1 MDIKLDESIVKNCQT
16 NGNGKK
22 GQYISLG
29 SVKKGTENYDFI
41 MELKAA
47 LSKKNIP
54 LHTYVMQILKA
65 ASQ

>member
-1 MDIKLDESIVKNCQT
+1 MDIKLDDSIVKDCQT

-29 SVKKGTENYDFI
+29 SVKKGSENYDFI

-47 LSKKNIP
+47 LSKKN
-54 LHTYVMQILKA
+54 
-65 ASQ
+65 

>member
-29 SVKKGTENYDFI
+29 SVKKGSTNYEFI

-54 LHTYVMQILKA
+54 LHTYVMQVLKA